1 MRFGTVGTRTR
12 LRLADLCDRVLL
24 GFRRSLRFLR
34 PVGLLLLAGGSAQGA
49 EPVDLTHAVIV
60 VRPGAVP
67 TAEQTAGQVLREE
80 LQKRTGLTVD
90 LTTTWPTRGVAIALS
105 STRTVPEWAAILPKP
120 SGPAGSLAGQ
130 SPEFKPE
137 GYRVTV
143 TRARDRTIVWILG
156 ADPRG
161 SLFGVGELL
170 RALRW
175 SAGHAAVPG
184 DLDVATAPQYA
195 IRGHQLGYRAQANS
209 YDGWDARQFDQYIRE
224 LALFGDNS
232 IEGIPHQDNRASA
245 VFTLPRAVMNRKISE
260 ACARY
265 DLDYWL
271 WMPAEFDLRE
281 APRRAREL
289 ERVDALFRDLPR
301 LDAIFFPGGDPG
313 NNPPSLVIPY
323 LQDMAARLAK
333 PHPRAKIWLSLQ
345 WFDANG
351 IDEVYG
357 WIDREQP
364 SWLGGLVAGPSSP
377 PLDRTR
383 ARLLRRYGLR
393 DYPDIT
399 HTVRSQYTVPWWD
412 PAFNFTLG
420 REPINPRPVF
430 YAAVHARTA
439 PYTNGFISYSDGVND
454 DLNKAIWTRLAWQPG
469 SDVRGIVQ
477 EYTRFFFGERIADR
491 AADGLLALEKNWE
504 GPLATNGSVDG
515 TLALW
520 QALEREEPALA
531 RDWRWQMYLLRAY
544 YDAYT
549 RHRLIY
555 ETALEHE
562 ANRAVQAASQGSV
575 AAAIDSAQAALHRA
589 ITEDCCTTWRE
600 RIHDLCEAL
609 FQSIRLQTS
618 VPKYHASGAERGAV
632 LDFVDYPLNN
642 RWWLEDEFVKVRAL
656 SNEAARLARLEQL
669 RTWEDPGPG
678 SFYDDI
684 GNVARSAHVVRAEAT
699 SGFPFVRAGPQPHFV
714 WEQEGKSRARLSW
727 QSSLRWPLA
736 IVYDQIESSRSYV
749 LRLNGNGDVRPRIDG
764 QPVAPAVYSR
774 ILGEPTEY
782 RVPADALKDGR
793 VVITFDP
800 VDERQLNWR
809 QQSRL
814 VEAWLIANPQ

>member
-1 MRFGTVGTRTR
+1 MLFKLTGSCRTL
-12 LRLADLCDRVLL
+12 LRALASVAILL
-24 GFRRSLRFLR
+24 
-34 PVGLLLLAGGSAQGA
+34 VAGDAAHAAS
-49 EPVDLTHAVIV
+49 VDLTHAIIV
-60 VRPGAVP
+60 VRAGALP
-67 TAEQTAGQVLREE
+67 AAEEAARQILREE
-80 LQKRTGLTVD
+80 LQKRIGVLLD
-90 LTTTWPTRGVAIALS
+90 ISTTWPDRGVVLALS
-105 STRTVPEWAAILPKP
+105 STRTIPGWPAILPDP
-120 SGPAGSLAGQ
+120 SRLTFVNGQ
-130 SPEFKPE
+130 PPELKRE

-143 TRARDRTIVWILG
+143 TSARDRTIVWILG

-161 SLFGVGELL
+161 TLFGVGELL

-175 SAGHAAVPG
+175 RPGHAAIPD
-184 DLDVATAPQYA
+184 DLDVATAPHHA

-209 YDGWDARQFDQYIRE
+209 YDGWDDRQFDQYIRE
-224 LALFGDNS
+224 LALFGNNS
-232 IEGIPHQDNRASA
+232 IEGIPHQDSRPSA
-245 VFTLPRAVMNRKISE
+245 VFTLPREVMNRKISE

-271 WMPAEFDLRE
+271 WMPAEFDLHDVS
-281 APRRAREL
+281 RRAQEL
-289 ERVDALFRDLPR
+289 ERVDSLFRDLPR

-323 LQDMAARLAK
+323 LHDMAARLLK

-345 WFDANG
+345 AFDANE

-357 WIDREQP
+357 WIDKEQP
-364 SWLGGLVAGPSSP
+364 SWLGGLVGGPSSP

-383 ARLLRRYGLR
+383 ARLSPRYGLR

-399 HTVRSQYTVPWWD
+399 HTVRSQYPVPWWD

-454 DLNKAIWTRLAWQPG
+454 DLNKAVWTRLAWQPG
-469 SDVRGIVQ
+469 SDVRAIVQ
-477 EYTRFFFGERIADR
+477 EYTRFFFGERVADR
-491 AADGLLALEKNWE
+491 AADGLFALEKNWE

-520 QALEREEPALA
+520 QGLEREELSLS
-531 RDWRWQMYLLRAY
+531 RNWRWQMYLLRAY
-544 YDAYT
+544 LDAYA
-549 RHRLIY
+549 RHRLNY
-555 ETALEHE
+555 EADLERE
-562 ANRAVQAASQGSV
+562 ANRALQTASEQGA
-575 AAAIDSAQAALHRA
+575 AAAIDAAHAVLHRA
-589 ITEDCCTTWRE
+589 TTEGCCTAWRQ
-600 RIHDLCEAL
+600 RIDELCETL

-618 VPKYHASGAERGAV
+618 VPKYHASGTERGAV

-642 RWWLEDEFVKVRAL
+642 RWWLEDEFAKVRAL
-656 SNEAARLARLEQL
+656 PDEATRRARLEQL
-669 RTWEDPGPG
+669 RLWEEPGPG

-684 GNVARSAHVVRAEAT
+684 GNVAKSPHVVRAEAT
-699 SGFPFVRAGPQPHFV
+699 SDDPFVRAGPQPHFV

-736 IVYDQIESSRSYV
+736 IVYDQLDPASTYL

-764 QPVAPAVYSR
+764 QAVTPAAYSR
-774 ILGEPTEY
+774 VMGELKEY

-814 VEAWLIANPQ
+814 VEVWLIATPH